1 MKIQHAIT
9 HIILLIFLCKSA
21 TGQNKNNLKLW
32 YSKPASKFEEALP
45 LGNGRLGAMVYG
57 GVQEERLSLNEATLW
72 SGKPVD
78 ENKVNPQAKDH
89 LPAVQEAL
97 FNEDYQT
104 ADSLIRFMQGAYS
117 QSYEPLGN
125 LLIHFKHQGTPTHF
139 RRELDIS
146 QAIARVSYQLNGTSY
161 RREIFASH
169 PDQLIVIRLTAEG
182 KDRLDFTCRFNSLL
196 RSKSKKQS
204 TSLWMHGWAPI
215 HTEPNY
221 RNKEKSPVVYDTLN
235 SMRFASM
242 LKVLKNDGQTSWQD
256 SSLAISNAKEVVL
269 LLSMAT
275 SYSGFDKNP
284 GRAGKNELDLAL
296 SYLKEAEKQSFASLQ
311 AKHIQDYR
319 HYFDRVSI
327 NLGHGEKAN
336 LPTDERLERFA
347 KGDGDNNLV
356 ALFYQYSRYLLI
368 SSSRPGGQPT
378 NLQALWNE
386 IVRPPWSSNYTTNIN
401 TEMNYWGTEVANL
414 PEMHQPLFD
423 FIGRLAQTG
432 AITAKNYYNADGW
445 VCHHNTD
452 IWAMTHPVGHFGEGH
467 PSWANWQ
474 MAGVWLSTHLW
485 EHFAFTADAD
495 FLRKQAYPLMK
506 GAVDF
511 CLSFLTTN
519 KDGYL
524 VTAPSTSPE
533 NIYITDKGYKGA
545 VLYGSTADIAMI
557 RELFADYLK
566 AAVILKKDKKT
577 QEAVTNAL
585 AKLPP
590 YKIGRKGNLQE
601 WYHDWEDAEPQHRH
615 VSHLFGLYPGTTI
628 SDAST
633 PELARAVQKSL
644 DIRTNE
650 STGWAITWRI
660 NLWARLHNS
669 AMAYDAL
676 KKLFR
681 NANDPEIIKKGE
693 GGLYSNLFSTCP
705 PFQIDANFGG
715 GAGIAEMLLQSHEHY
730 IELLPALP
738 KEWPDGEVN
747 GLVARGGFV
756 IDMQWRNGK
765 IVHAS
770 IVSKNG
776 GSCKV
781 KYGTHNQEIDTKAT
795 RKYTLKF

>member
-1 MKIQHAIT
+1 MKFNQYFT
-9 HIILLIFLCKSA
+9 NFVLLICLCNCA
-21 TGQNKNNLKLW
+21 IGQSNNKGKLW
-32 YSKPASKFEEALP
+32 YTKPASKFEEALP

-57 GVQEERLSLNEATLW
+57 GINEERLSLNEVTLW

-78 ENKVNPQAKDH
+78 EHEINPEAKDYLH
-89 LPAVQEAL
+89 TIQQAL

-104 ADSLIRFMQGAYS
+104 ADSLIRFMQGSYS

-125 LLIHFKHQGTPTHF
+125 LFIAFKQEGNPTDF
-139 RRELDIS
+139 RRELDINK
-146 QAIARVSYQLNGTSY
+146 AISSVSYHLNGTNY
-161 RREIFASH
+161 RREVFASH

-182 KDRLDFTCRFNSLL
+182 KDQLNFSCRFTSLL
-196 RSKSKKQS
+196 QAKSKIQGS
-204 TSLWMHGWAPI
+204 SLVMRGWAPI

-221 RNKEKSPVVYDTLN
+221 RNREKIPVVYDTLN
-235 SMRFASM
+235 SMRFASA

-256 SSLAISNAKEVVL
+256 TSLSISNAKEVVL

-275 SYSGFDKNP
+275 SYNGFDKNP
-284 GRAGKNELDLAL
+284 GRTGKDELGSAL
-296 SYLKEAEKQSFASLQ
+296 SYLKQVEKKSFTSLETQ
-311 AKHIQDYR
+311 HIQDYR
-319 HYFDRVSI
+319 NYFDRVSI
-327 NLGHGEKAN
+327 DLGHAEKEN
-336 LPTDERLERFA
+336 LPTDERLNHFA
-347 KGDGDNNLV
+347 KGTADNSLI

-368 SSSRPGGQPT
+368 SASRPGGQPT

-414 PEMHQPLFD
+414 SEMHRPLFD

-432 AITAKNYYNADGW
+432 AVTAKNYYHTSGW

-485 EHFAFTADAD
+485 EHFAFTMDVD

-511 CLSFLTTN
+511 CLSFLITN

-533 NIYITDKGYKGA
+533 NIYITNKGYKGA

-557 RELFADYLK
+557 RELFVDYLK
-566 AAVILKKDKKT
+566 AAAVLKQDKKT
-577 QEAVTNAL
+577 QQAVKNAL
-585 AKLPP
+585 EKLPP
-590 YKIGRKGNLQE
+590 YKVGREGNLQE

-633 PELARAVQKSL
+633 PELARAVRKSL

-669 AMAYDAL
+669 TMAYDAL

-681 NANDPEIIKKGE
+681 NANDPEIVKRGE
-693 GGLYSNLFSTCP
+693 GGLYPNLFSTCP

-715 GAGIAEMLLQSHEHY
+715 GAGISEMLLQSHQNF

-738 KEWPDGEVN
+738 KEWPQGEVK

-756 IDMQWRNGK
+756 MSMQWHNEK

-770 IVSKNG
+770 VFSKNG
-776 GSCKV
+776 GLCRI
-781 KYGTHNQEIDTKAT
+781 KYGDHYQELQTEAGQN
-795 RKYTLKF
+795 YTLKL